1 MDSQRQGH
9 IGMVYSAVKDWEAS
23 EPLSETAETEKLF
36 LRELYSYM
44 KKRDSPIE
52 RIPNLGFKQIDLF
65 LMFTTVRD
73 LGGYQQVTAQQLWK
87 QVYNTLGGN
96 PRSTSAATCTRRH
109 YERLLLPYEFHLKGL
124 SLSMLPHHEHKHC
137 HSSDYGCYGYEG
149 PPAKCKI
156 ISVPQHQQNPPPFH
170 GDQHGSAFRMPL
182 QCPPYYHS
190 PVLPP
195 VLPPELPMA
204 QLPQPAVEP
213 YSQAAPAQEP
223 LDNLRYLAECYKNSS
238 GLTEP
243 LNLSMKGPRRDPDTK
258 PASSF
263 SAPLSSKNPKFLN
276 KPFSLYSS
284 QCTQV
289 VSGRREAQSN
299 EAGSGGSIHSF
310 PVNGQE
316 AYAGAADSSSMAYAA
331 AARGQTD
338 IGADFTAP
346 KPSSPKT
353 DLVVEVKQSKS
364 SSPDVSKL
372 PLSHFLPGP
381 PRRNKEGEV
390 EIEVPLSALYNW
402 LKQCRSPAA
411 EPEQKP
417 EEPSRQRRCFEAED
431 QPTTLTL
438 PPNLQNPPQ
447 ISKDPRPRQ
456 RTSPVIHPGYRHPH
470 MSQSAFTASL
480 HLPPGCHLKNATGQD
495 LYGEQDANMSRSSQR
510 PNSWDSDD
518 PEITGPAVHRGSRTW
533 APGPSSVHLLD
544 SSSTPVLQLS
554 SEEVMKLKR
563 IISSSL

>member
-1 MDSQRQGH
+1 M
-9 IGMVYSAVKDWEAS
+9 
-23 EPLSETAETEKLF
+23 
-36 LRELYSYM
+36 
-44 KKRDSPIE
+44 
-52 RIPNLGFKQIDLF
+52 
-65 LMFTTVRD
+65 
-73 LGGYQQVTAQQLWK
+73 
-87 QVYNTLGGN
+87 
-96 PRSTSAATCTRRH
+96 
-109 YERLLLPYEFHLKGL
+109 LL
-124 SLSMLPHHEHKHC
+124 
-137 HSSDYGCYGYEG
+137 
-149 PPAKCKI
+149 
-156 ISVPQHQQNPPPFH
+156 QN
-170 GDQHGSAFRMPL
+170 A
-182 QCPPYYHS
+182 PYYHS

-195 VLPPELPMA
+195 QLPMA
-204 QLPQPAVEP
+204 QLPQPTFDP
-213 YSQAAPAQEP
+213 YSPAVPDQEP

-243 LNLSMKGPRRDPDTK
+243 LNLSMKGPRRDPDSK

-263 SAPLSSKNPKFLN
+263 YTPLSSKNPKFLN
-276 KPFSLYSS
+276 KPFPLYTS

-316 AYAGAADSSSMAYAA
+316 AHTGAADSSSMACATA
-331 AARGQTD
+331 TRGQTD
-338 IGADFTAP
+338 MGADFTAP

-364 SSPDVSKL
+364 SSPDVSEL
-372 PLSHFLPGP
+372 PLSHFLPSL

-417 EEPSRQRRCFEAED
+417 EDPSRQRCFEAED
-431 QPTTLTL
+431 QPTNLTL
-438 PPNLQNPPQ
+438 PPNLQNPPR

-456 RTSPVIHPGYRHPH
+456 RVSPIIHPGYQLPH
-470 MSQSAFTASL
+470 TSQSTFTASL
-480 HLPPGCHLKNATGQD
+480 HLPPGYRLKNATGQD

-510 PNSWDSDD
+510 TNSWDSHD
-518 PEITGPAVHRGSRTW
+518 PEITGPAVHRESRTS
-533 APGPSSVHLLD
+533 APGPSSVFLLD

>member
-1 MDSQRQGH
+1 M
-9 IGMVYSAVKDWEAS
+9 
-23 EPLSETAETEKLF
+23 TAHLPNA
-36 LRELYSYM
+36 R
-44 KKRDSPIE
+44 SPQCLCI
-52 RIPNLGFKQIDLF
+52 RW
-65 LMFTTVRD
+65 V
-73 LGGYQQVTAQQLWK
+73 LGGDESQMYSLQPLTD
-87 QVYNTLGGN
+87 
-96 PRSTSAATCTRRH
+96 TRF
-109 YERLLLPYEFHLKGL
+109 P
-124 SLSMLPHHEHKHC
+124 
-137 HSSDYGCYGYEG
+137 
-149 PPAKCKI
+149 
-156 ISVPQHQQNPPPFH
+156 QQNPPPFH
-170 GDQHGSAFRMPL
+170 GGQHGSAFHIPL

-190 PVLPP
+190 QALPP
-195 VLPPELPMA
+195 QLPLA
-204 QLPQPAVEP
+204 QLPQPAFEA
-213 YSQAAPAQEP
+213 YSQAAPAPEP

-243 LNLSMKGPRRDPDTK
+243 LNLSMKGPRRDPGSK

-263 SAPLSSKNPKFLN
+263 STPPSSKNPKFLN
-276 KPFSLYSS
+276 KPFSLYTS

-299 EAGSGGSIHSF
+299 EAGSGGSVHSL

-316 AYAGAADSSSMAYAA
+316 AYAGAADSGRMAYAT

-411 EPEQKP
+411 EAEQKP
-417 EEPSRQRRCFEAED
+417 EEPSRQRRCFQAED
-431 QPTTLTL
+431 QPTNLTL
-438 PPNLQNPPQ
+438 PPNLHNPPQ
-447 ISKDPRPRQ
+447 ISKDPRPRA
-456 RTSPVIHPGYRHPH
+456 TPVIPPAYKQPH
-470 MSQSAFTASL
+470 MIQSAFTASL
-480 HLPPGCHLKNATGQD
+480 HLPPGCLLKNATGQA
-495 LYGEQDANMSRSSQR
+495 LYGGQDANMSRSSQR
-510 PNSWDSDD
+510 PNSWESRD
-518 PEITGPAVHRGSRTW
+518 PEATGAAVPRESRTS
-533 APGPSSVHLLD
+533 APGPSSVLLLD